1 MNSAIELQHHDGVPV
16 ACLAGELDLTRAAAM
31 RIDLLRAVTNQDH
44 GLVIDLRDA
53 TYIDS
58 AGVNVIFELAER
70 LSARQQRLAAV
81 VPDRAII
88 ERVIALVNLRSI
100 LETYRTLEEAV
111 ATIRALEPDGGAPSS
126 GRPTEP

>member
-1 MNSAIELQHHDGVPV
+1 MNSAVDLQHHDGVPV
-16 ACLAGELDLTRAAAM
+16 ARMTGEVDLTRAPTI

-70 LSARQQRLAAV
+70 LSARQQALAAV

-88 ERVIALVNLRSI
+88 ERVLSLVNLRSI
-100 LETYRTLEEAV
+100 LETYRTLEEAI
-111 ATIRALEPDGGAPSS
+111 AAIQAREPDAKP
-126 GRPTEP
+126 